1 MSANQSYHD
10 ISTSRSRSTRRVV
23 AYGNDDEQ
31 ESEGSGME
39 VHEQDFESGH
49 LYSKEQS
56 SVSSVDETYLS
67 RSESHKNIESIPL
80 PVGHSFLEEMSADQ
94 KVLFNK
100 LEQRSSVNAALGYIQ
115 ESIAEEKR
123 IKDLANS
130 ANHG

>member
-1 MSANQSYHD
+1 
-10 ISTSRSRSTRRVV
+10 
-23 AYGNDDEQ
+23 
-31 ESEGSGME
+31 ME
-39 VHEQDFESGH
+39 VAEQDFESGQ

-56 SVSSVDETYLS
+56 SVSSVDETY
-67 RSESHKNIESIPL
+67 RSDNQKHTESMSMPL
-80 PVGHSFLEEMSADQ
+80 DHGSLVEMSADQ

-100 LEQRSSVNAALGYIQ
+100 LEKRPRVNAAMGYIQ

>member
-1 MSANQSYHD
+1 MSTNQSYND

-23 AYGNDDEQ
+23 AYENDDEQ

-39 VHEQDFESGH
+39 VAEQDFESGQ

-67 RSESHKNIESIPL
+67 RSDSHKNTESMSMPL
-80 PVGHSFLEEMSADQ
+80 DYSSLVEMSADQ

-100 LEQRSSVNAALGYIQ
+100 LEKRPRVNAAMGYIQ